1 MKIKRFFAKDMR
13 SALKEVKDE
22 LGADAVIMSNKK
34 LADGVEIVAAI
45 DHERPNA
52 VPAQPNTVVSNTVV
66 SNTVVSNAV
75 ASNTQ
80 TQQTEQPRVQ
90 PRVLQPYN
98 HGARVHSQQEREHTP
113 VADSLQAL
121 LERQNPQPKNAA
133 LADMFSQSGIDLQ
146 QSGQQQVQQPASHYA
161 PAESDMQPRVQ
172 PRVQQPH
179 APSQRPKPRMPAQ
192 HLGDDLDGDDLD
204 DFAQSTKAEQD
215 EITAMRDEMNAIR
228 QLLEHQ
234 VSGLLSQDRARR
246 DPTRACFIERLQG
259 MGIDAKVAEQLV
271 RYVPDDVSRQ
281 QAWQGVMEMMH
292 KHMHTTGNEILRHGG
307 VYALVG
313 PTGVGK
319 TTTVAKL
326 AALGAQKY
334 GADQV
339 ALITTDTY
347 RIGAFEQLATYGRII
362 GCPVKQ
368 VKDASELADTLFQ
381 LRNKRLVLIDT
392 AGMSQR
398 DLRLSEQLN
407 TLMRSAAVEI
417 RSYLVLSATAQRE
430 VLQEAIKHF
439 QKVDLSGCIFTK
451 LDESLS
457 LGEIISVAIQNR
469 LPIGYLTNGQRVPE
483 DIRVANSEKMVRKA
497 EQLFI
502 KRQKAQAAQAPAG
515 RQTVA
520 SPAVG
525 MYD

>member
-1 MKIKRFFAKDMR
+1 MA
-13 SALKEVKDE
+13 
-22 LGADAVIMSNKK
+22 
-34 LADGVEIVAAI
+34 
-45 DHERPNA
+45 
-52 VPAQPNTVVSNTVV
+52 
-66 SNTVVSNAV
+66 
-75 ASNTQ
+75 
-80 TQQTEQPRVQ
+80 
-90 PRVLQPYN
+90 
-98 HGARVHSQQEREHTP
+98 
-113 VADSLQAL
+113 
-121 LERQNPQPKNAA
+121 
-133 LADMFSQSGIDLQ
+133 
-146 QSGQQQVQQPASHYA
+146 A
-161 PAESDMQPRVQ
+161 PA
-172 PRVQQPH
+172 
-179 APSQRPKPRMPAQ
+179 
-192 HLGDDLDGDDLD
+192 HLDDDLDGDDFA
-204 DFAQSTKAEQD
+204 DFAASSPARDSRSQASAVNND
-215 EITAMRDEMNAIR
+215 EVTAMRDEMNAIR

-234 VSGLLSQDRARR
+234 VSGLLYQDRARR

-259 MGIDAKVAEQLV
+259 MGIETQVAEQLV
-271 RYVPDDVSRQ
+271 RYVPDDLSRKE
-281 QAWQGVMEMMH
+281 AWQVVLEMMH
-292 KHMHTTGNEILRHGG
+292 KQMHTTGNEILRHGG

-334 GADQV
+334 GADNV

-362 GCPVKQ
+362 GCSVKQ
-368 VKDASELADTLFQ
+368 VKDANELADVLYQ

-407 TLMRSAAVEI
+407 TLMRNASVDI

-430 VLQEAIKHF
+430 VLQESIKHF
-439 QKVDLSGCIFTK
+439 QKIDLSGCIFTK

-457 LGEIISVAIQNR
+457 LGEIMSVAIQNR

-502 KRQKAQAAQAPAG
+502 KRQKAKQTAAPGG
-515 RQTVA
+515 RQAVA
-520 SPAVG
+520 SQAVG